1 MNRIRDQF
9 TVSDTVASKFVG
21 DDTSRFITTHS
32 QQALEEAL
40 SGFAVASAL

>member
-9 TVSDTVASKFVG
+9 TVSDSVASKIIG
-21 DDTSRFITTHS
+21 DDTSRFITTRS

-40 SGFAVASAL
+40 SGFAIASAL